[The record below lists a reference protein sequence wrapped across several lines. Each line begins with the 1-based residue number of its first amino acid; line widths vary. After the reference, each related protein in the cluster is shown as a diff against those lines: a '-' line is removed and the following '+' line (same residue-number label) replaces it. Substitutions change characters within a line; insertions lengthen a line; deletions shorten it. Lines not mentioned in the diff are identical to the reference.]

1 MKLPLLRVTLV
12 TLLFASPLYASV
24 PSATTAKLRLVQK
37 LEALVKLTE
46 NPGNIVR
53 TVTLLASPGQ
63 LSAVCENPDLSLAGH
78 DNRLTG
84 KRTAVARCG
93 MRKFYL
99 PFSISA
105 QGTFWVA
112 SHSLKGW
119 EIVQPGDISPMTGS
133 IDDLPVG
140 LMFEARDIVGQRL
153 LRPLSAGKPVLQN
166 QLRQQWRLRAGQTVE
181 LVMSGPGFFI
191 RSQGKA
197 LNNAAVDDTVR
208 VKTTGGRNVTGKVGR
223 DGAVT
228 IFLEQ

>member
-78 DNRLTG
+78 DDRLTG

-105 QGTFWVA
+105 RGTFWVA
-112 SHSLKGW
+112 SHSLKGG
-119 EIVQPGDISPMTGS
+119 EIVQQGDITPMTGS

-153 LRPLSAGKPVLQN
+153 LRPLSAGKPVLQTSC
-166 QLRQQWRLRAGQTVE
+166 AS
-181 LVMSGPGFFI
+181 SGVFAPG
-191 RSQGKA
+191 R
-197 LNNAAVDDTVR
+197 R
-208 VKTTGGRNVTGKVGR
+208 
-223 DGAVT
+223 
-228 IFLEQ
+228 